1 MSERSAASQLL
12 VELPRMSLFLEL
24 YCRKSGLLRI
34 LIILYFT
41 IFVMDGDFD
50 VDIENLKLRPRTAW
64 QDG

>member
-12 VELPRMSLFLEL
+12 VELPRMSLFLAL
-24 YCRKSGLLRI
+24 FCRKPDLLRI

-50 VDIENLKLRPRTAW
+50 VDIENFKLRLRTAW